1 MFQWRHGQISCKKI
15 CQNCTKA
22 RIWSKSPCIIYRD
35 VTGYQNC
42 NLSAGNTNWLS
53 TLLTG
58 WTIIK
63 KELFRKSACTFTNHI
78 SVICPEKKIYIW
90 FFGTFLSFVTFV
102 CAVLFI
108 PITFIMSIVIKLHQ
122 VYWILTV
129 QRHSTYHHKDV
140 RAMIIFQMMHQ
151 CVMQIYTLVSMQ
163 YFGFLFFQVA
173 CLQHDNQL
181 ITFGVVAGL
190 TG

>member
-1 MFQWRHGQISCKKI
+1 MNYNKKRTFQEI
-15 CQNCTKA
+15 CLYFHKPHQ
-22 RIWSKSPCIIYRD
+22 R
-35 VTGYQNC
+35 
-42 NLSAGNTNWLS
+42 NLSW
-53 TLLTG
+53 
-58 WTIIK
+58 
-63 KELFRKSACTFTNHI
+63 
-78 SVICPEKKIYIW
+78 KKIYIW
-90 FFGTFLSFVTFV
+90 FFGTFLSFVT
-102 CAVLFI
+102 FI